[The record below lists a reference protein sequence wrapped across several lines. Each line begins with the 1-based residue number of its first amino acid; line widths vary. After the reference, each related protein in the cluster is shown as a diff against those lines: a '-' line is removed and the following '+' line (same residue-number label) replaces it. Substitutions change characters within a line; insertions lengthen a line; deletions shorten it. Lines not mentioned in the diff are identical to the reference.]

1 MTAVDPALDCGP
13 QAIVLGP
20 FVLERVIGSGGM
32 GEVWRAVHRDEQ
44 VVVAIK
50 VIGQHWA
57 RQPSYRAAFG
67 REVRAVAGLVHPG
80 IVAVFDQGE
89 VGAATAMASGLAP
102 GSPYLVMEYMPRG
115 SLEGLTAA
123 LDWPLVQVLVR
134 GVLAALAHAHA
145 RGVVHCDLKPGNV
158 LLSGTDAVAIK
169 LTDFGVAHTLTPSS
183 SLAGTE
189 PRSAG
194 TPAYMAPEQ
203 LLGLWRDYGPWTDL
217 YALGCMVWE
226 LCCGLPP
233 FVAGSLVQ
241 LAGLHLHAAP
251 GLFAPRF
258 AVPPGL
264 EGWLRRLL
272 AKRAGARF
280 ACAADAAW
288 ALGRLPGGTVETL
301 AWAAVVERAGEVDRA
316 AQTQPLAGPAGPAT
330 TGRAAVWSSASTVI
344 AAGQREAVDVV
355 AATRATG
362 EPVVVDAV
370 AATRATGE
378 PVVVDAVAATRVA
391 AGAGSDPTVAAA
403 GLALGTGGSGVSEG
417 TGGGGRSEGTGGL
430 ALGTGVSGVSE
441 GTGGLA
447 LGTGGSGR
455 SDAIAA
461 SPTAGSWRRA
471 EDVTSARPLRG
482 AGLALYRFREVPLV
496 GRVAERDALWAGLV
510 AVHAEGRPR
519 GLLVRGPSGVGKS
532 RLVEWLVTRS
542 SELGAATVL
551 RANHGRFGG
560 AGDGLARMLAT
571 QLQCVGLAGDEA
583 FERVLEV
590 LGGDGPKDRSAA
602 LRDEAA
608 ALTEYMLPGAEDG
621 ARPRVRLAEQRERHA
636 VLLGFLRRRT
646 QERPALVWFD
656 DAMWGPEALDFTR
669 SLLSGRGGPR
679 VLVVLTVRDD
689 VVAERPAE
697 ARLITELAA
706 LPGMTSVEVGPLCEA
721 EHRALIHERLGL
733 EAGLVETVLERAG
746 GNPMFS
752 VQLVGDWVARG
763 VLVAGDRG
771 FALAPDVSPE
781 LPDGMQALWQERL
794 ARLLAQHYAEAE
806 AGAARQ
812 ALELAAVI
820 GLEVDPGTWAQGCAI
835 EGIVAPRGLVELL
848 VAQGLALPS
857 RAGWSFV
864 HGMLRES
871 LEDLADTAG
880 RRALHHRCCAAI
892 LRARGQGH
900 AEALARHLIAA
911 GDLAAAMEP
920 LLEATYQM
928 QLAGQYDRAERVLG
942 EHAALADR
950 CGVAAED
957 VRRLRGRMQA
967 VWLTWMRGGD
977 GSLALARARCREV
990 EGAARRGGHDDV
1002 LGEALRWHG
1011 LVGRFERRFAESQA
1025 ALVQAAA
1032 AFARAGDVGGQARTA
1047 LAAAVTLRAI
1057 GALDAAEAELGEAER
1072 LARSCGLTLLLP
1084 RIAGNRA
1091 ELALQREDWG
1101 AAALRFGEA
1110 IAAAE
1115 VSGDRKAL
1123 ALTLGGAGDL
1133 GLLSGRLAAADESYA
1148 RAEALFASLGSR
1160 YVHGVRLHR
1169 TTVKLLRGER
1179 EAAQV
1184 LLREFVAGKGH
1195 DPLHLGLAHAGLAL
1209 AAGLAG
1215 RWLAFDAGIAAA
1227 EQALAQVG
1235 EGRPV
1240 IVRVLH
1246 EAEAAARAGGE
1257 HERAARAG
1265 ALALAQTRWLRAGAG

>member
-1 MTAVDPALDCGP
+1 MTAVDPALDGGP
-13 QAIVLGP
+13 QAGVLGP

-32 GEVWRAVHRDEQ
+32 GEVWRAVHREQ
-44 VVVAIK
+44 QVAVAIK

-57 RQPSYRAAFG
+57 RQPSYRAAFQ

-89 VGAATAMASGLAP
+89 VGAAAARATGLAE
-102 GSPYLVMEYMPRG
+102 GSPYLVMEYMQRG

-123 LDWPLVQVLVR
+123 LDWSVVQVLVR
-134 GVLAALAHAHA
+134 GVLSALAHAHA

-158 LLSGTDAVAIK
+158 LLSGREEVAIK

-233 FVAGSLVQ
+233 FVAGSLIQ

-272 AKRAGARF
+272 AKRIGGRF

-288 ALGRLPGGTVETL
+288 ALARLGETVERV
-301 AWAAVVERAGEVDRA
+301 AWAAVAERAAEVDRS
-316 AQTQPLAGPAGPAT
+316 AQTRPIVAVGPAT
-330 TGRAAVWSSASTVI
+330 TGKAAVWSAASTVI
-344 AAGQREAVDVV
+344 AAGTGEALARGTERAAEKAEVVDVV
-355 AATRATG
+355 G
-362 EPVVVDAV
+362 
-370 AATRATGE
+370 
-378 PVVVDAVAATRVA
+378 ATRVA
-391 AGAGSDPTVAAA
+391 AAPRIEGTDPTVAVEGAVER
-403 GLALGTGGSGVSEG
+403 LARGTGEVSEG
-417 TGGGGRSEGTGGL
+417 TGRVFEGTGGD
-430 ALGTGVSGVSE
+430 APPVAQGWRLG
-441 GTGGLA
+441 
-447 LGTGGSGR
+447 
-455 SDAIAA
+455 
-461 SPTAGSWRRA
+461 
-471 EDVTSARPLRG
+471 EDEITARPLRG
-482 AGLALYRFREVPLV
+482 AGLALYRFREVALV
-496 GRVAERDALWAGLV
+496 GRVTERDALWAALRR
-510 AVHAEGRPR
+510 VHVEGKPR
-519 GLLVRGPSGVGKS
+519 GLLVRGASGVGKS
-532 RLVEWLVTRS
+532 RLVEWLATRS
-542 SELGAATVL
+542 QELGAATVL
-551 RANHGRFGG
+551 RASHGRFGG
-560 AGDGLARMLAT
+560 AAEGLPRMLAS

-583 FERVLEV
+583 FERVLAG
-590 LGGDGPKDRSAA
+590 LDGDVPKDRSA
-602 LRDEAA
+602 RDEAA
-608 ALTEYMLPGAEDG
+608 ALTEYMLPGDATG
-621 ARPRVRLAEQRERHA
+621 VRPRVRLAEQRERHA
-636 VLLGFLRRRT
+636 VLLGHLRRLTRT
-646 QERPALVWFD
+646 RPVLLWFE

-669 SLLSGRGGPR
+669 MLLAGRAGPR

-697 ARLITELAA
+697 ARMIAELAE
-706 LPGMTSVEVGPLCEA
+706 LPGMASLEVAPLGEA
-721 EHRALIHERLGL
+721 EHRALIGERLGL
-733 EAGLVETVLERAG
+733 AAGLVEAVLERAG
-746 GNPMFS
+746 GNPLFS

-771 FALAPDVSPE
+771 FTVAPETSLE

-794 ARLLAQHYAEAE
+794 ARLLAQHYGEAE

-812 ALELAAVI
+812 ALELAAVL
-820 GLEVDPGTWAQGCAI
+820 GLEVDPGAWAQGCAI
-835 EGIVAPRGLVELL
+835 EGITAPAGLLELL
-848 VAQGLALPS
+848 VAQRLALPQ
-857 RAGWSFV
+857 RAGWCFV

-871 LEDLADTAG
+871 LEDLAEAAG

-892 LRARGQGH
+892 VRARGQGH

-911 GDLAAAMEP
+911 GDLMEAMEP

-942 EHAALADR
+942 EHATLADR
-950 CGVAAED
+950 CGLAVDD

-967 VWLTWMRGGD
+967 VWLTWMRGGE

-1025 ALVQAAA
+1025 ALVQAAE
-1032 AFARAGDVGGQARTA
+1032 AFRRAGDVGGQARTA
-1047 LAAAVTLRAI
+1047 LASAVTLRAI
-1057 GALDAAEAELGEAER
+1057 GAIEAAEAALATAEL

-1091 ELALQREDWG
+1091 ELALQREDW
-1101 AAALRFGEA
+1101 
-1110 IAAAE
+1110 AAAE
-1115 VSGDRKAL
+1115 IRFAEATAAAEASGDRKAL

-1133 GLLSGRLAAADESYA
+1133 ALLQGRLAAADECYA
-1148 RAEALFASLGSR
+1148 RAEGLFASLGSR

-1169 TTVKLLRGER
+1169 ATVKLLGGER
-1179 EAAQV
+1179 EAAQG
-1184 LLREFVAGKGH
+1184 LLREFVAAPGR
-1195 DPLHLGLAHAGLAL
+1195 DPLELGLAQVGLAL
-1209 AAGLAG
+1209 AAAQAG
-1215 RWLAFDAGIAAA
+1215 RWLAFDTALAAA
-1227 EQALAQVG
+1227 ELALARVG

-1240 IVRVLH
+1240 VVRVVR
-1246 EAEAAARAGGE
+1246 AAGAAARSGGE
-1257 HERAARAG
+1257 DARAG
-1265 ALALAQTRWLRAGAG
+1265 RAEALAAAQTRLLRGGQG

>member
-1 MTAVDPALDCGP
+1 MTAVDPALAFGP
-13 QAIVLGP
+13 QAALLGP

-89 VGAATAMASGLAP
+89 VGAATAMATGLAP

-134 GVLAALAHAHA
+134 EVLAALAHAHA

-158 LLSGTDAVAIK
+158 LLAGTDEVAIK
-169 LTDFGVAHTLTPSS
+169 LTDFGVAHTLTPSN
-183 SLAGTE
+183 SLAGVE

-301 AWAAVVERAGEVDRA
+301 LWAAVGERVGEVDRA
-316 AQTQPLAGPAGPAT
+316 AQTQPLVGPAGPAT
-330 TGRAAVWSSASTVI
+330 TGRAAVWSAASTVI

-362 EPVVVDAV
+362 EPLGVDVV

-378 PVVVDAVAATRVA
+378 PLGVDVVAATRATGEPLGVDGVAATRVA
-391 AGAGSDPTVAAA
+391 AGAGSDPTVAA
-403 GLALGTGGSGVSEG
+403 GLSLGTG
-417 TGGGGRSEGTGGL
+417 
-430 ALGTGVSGVSE
+430 ASGVSE

-447 LGTGGSGR
+447 LGTGASGVSEGTGGGGR
-455 SDAIAA
+455 SEAIAA
-461 SPTAGSWRRA
+461 APTAGSWRRA

-496 GRVAERDALWAGLV
+496 GRLAEREALWAGLV

-519 GLLVRGPSGVGKS
+519 GLVVRGPSGVGKS
-532 RLVEWLVTRS
+532 RLVEWLATRS

-551 RANHGRFGG
+551 RASHGRFGG
-560 AGDGLARMLAT
+560 AGDGLSRMLASE
-571 QLQCVGLAGDEA
+571 LQCVGLGGDEA

-590 LGGDGPKDRSAA
+590 LGGDGPKDRSPA

-646 QERPALVWFD
+646 RERPALVWVD

-669 SLLSGRGGPR
+669 LLLTGRGGPR

-697 ARLITELAA
+697 ARLIAELAA
-706 LPGMTSVEVGPLCEA
+706 LPGMTSVEVAPLCEA
-721 EHRALIHERLGL
+721 EHRALIRERLGL

-763 VLVAGDRG
+763 VLVAGAGG
-771 FALAPDVSPE
+771 FALAADASPE
-781 LPDGMQALWQERL
+781 LPDGMHALWQERL

-820 GLEVDPGTWAQGCAI
+820 GLEVDPGTWTQGCAI
-835 EGIVAPRGLVELL
+835 EGIVAPGGLVDLL

-1047 LAAAVTLRAI
+1047 LAAAVTLRAV
-1057 GALDAAEAELGEAER
+1057 GALDAAEAELAEAER

-1115 VSGDRKAL
+1115 ASGDRKAL

-1195 DPLHLGLAHAGLAL
+1195 DPLHLGLAHAALAL
-1209 AAGLAG
+1209 AAGQAG

-1246 EAEAAARAGGE
+1246 EAEAAARACGE

-1265 ALALAQTRWLRAGAG
+1265 ALAQTQTRWLRAGAG